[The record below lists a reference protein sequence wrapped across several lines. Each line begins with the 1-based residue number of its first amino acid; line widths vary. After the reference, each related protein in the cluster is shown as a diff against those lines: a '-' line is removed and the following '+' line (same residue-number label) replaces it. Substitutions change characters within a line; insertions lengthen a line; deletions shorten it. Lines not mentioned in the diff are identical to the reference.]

1 VREKQRPEVGDP
13 GPVMKDGHEKY
24 PPSTSIAETA
34 QDRRDPVTV
43 IIDGQPVAK
52 ARPHN
57 LTFSA
62 DTRNR
67 NIGLGDEPTAETQAS
82 AHPLAVYAGR
92 ECIGFIRSRGDA
104 FEALDLDR
112 RSIGLFS
119 SRSAAA
125 DAIEETR
132 R

>member
-1 VREKQRPEVGDP
+1 MP
-13 GPVMKDGHEKY
+13 GASYELDAGLKGSKTMSDL
-24 PPSTSIAETA
+24 A
-34 QDRRDPVTV
+34 
-43 IIDGQPVAK
+43 
-52 ARPHN
+52 
-57 LTFSA
+57 FSA

-67 NIGLGDEPTAETQAS
+67 NVGPAS
-82 AHPLAVYAGR
+82 APPLAVYVGR
-92 ECIGFIRSRGDA
+92 ECIGFIRPLGDA

-112 RSIGLFS
+112 RSLGVFS

>member
-1 VREKQRPEVGDP
+1 
-13 GPVMKDGHEKY
+13 MN
-24 PPSTSIAETA
+24 
-34 QDRRDPVTV
+34 
-43 IIDGQPVAK
+43 
-52 ARPHN
+52 N

-67 NIGLGDEPTAETQAS
+67 NVGAP
-82 AHPLAVYAGR
+82 PLAVYAGR
-92 ECIGFIRSRGDA
+92 ECIGFIRPLGDA
-104 FEALDLDR
+104 FEALGLDR
-112 RSIGLFS
+112 QSIGLFS

>member
-1 VREKQRPEVGDP
+1 
-13 GPVMKDGHEKY
+13 MK
-24 PPSTSIAETA
+24 
-34 QDRRDPVTV
+34 
-43 IIDGQPVAK
+43 
-52 ARPHN
+52 N
-57 LTFSA
+57 LAFSA

-67 NIGLGDEPTAETQAS
+67 NVGLGDEPTTETQAS
-82 AHPLAVYAGR
+82 APALAVYAGR
-92 ECIGFIRSRGDA
+92 ECVGFIRPLGDV

>member
-1 VREKQRPEVGDP
+1 
-13 GPVMKDGHEKY
+13 MN
-24 PPSTSIAETA
+24 
-34 QDRRDPVTV
+34 
-43 IIDGQPVAK
+43 
-52 ARPHN
+52 N

-62 DTRNR
+62 HTRNR
-67 NIGLGDEPTAETQAS
+67 NVGDKPTTETQAS
-82 AHPLAVYAGR
+82 APALAVYAGR
-92 ECIGFIRSRGDA
+92 ECIGFIRSLGDA

>member
-1 VREKQRPEVGDP
+1 
-13 GPVMKDGHEKY
+13 MN
-24 PPSTSIAETA
+24 
-34 QDRRDPVTV
+34 
-43 IIDGQPVAK
+43 
-52 ARPHN
+52 N

-67 NIGLGDEPTAETQAS
+67 NVGPAS

>member
-1 VREKQRPEVGDP
+1 
-13 GPVMKDGHEKY
+13 M
-24 PPSTSIAETA
+24 S
-34 QDRRDPVTV
+34 
-43 IIDGQPVAK
+43 
-52 ARPHN
+52 N
-57 LTFSA
+57 LTFGGDPRNSA
-62 DTRNR
+62 
-67 NIGLGDEPTAETQAS
+67 ECPSKAQAS

-92 ECIGFIRSRGDA
+92 ECIGFIRPLGDA